1 MINPMSDNH
10 TSPTVI
16 AEAGVNHNGD
26 VALALALV
34 DAAKEAGAD
43 MVKFQAFSA
52 DSLTSAA
59 APAAKYQSDRT
70 GHSNQHAM
78 LKALE
83 LSEDAFRRIADH
95 CTASGIDFLCT
106 PFDLDQL
113 DFLLSLN
120 MPAIKIA
127 SGELTNGPAL
137 ALFGR
142 QGKPVYLSTG
152 MATMA
157 EVEIAVDTLRT
168 AGATDITAL
177 HCTSLYP
184 APPERLNLN
193 AITTMRETLGIPVGY
208 SDHSTTIYASI
219 AAAALGA
226 TVIEKHLTLDKSM
239 PGPDHAASL
248 EPKEL
253 TAMIAGIREVA
264 ASLGD
269 GVKRPEPGEAETAQ
283 VARRSWHARSD
294 LAAGQTLKAG
304 DIEPMRPASGIPAN
318 RDILGRALVR
328 PIPAGTPILETDLT

>member
-1 MINPMSDNH
+1 MSDFH

-16 AEAGVNHNGD
+16 AEAGVNHNGE

-34 DAAKEAGAD
+34 DAAKDAGAD

-52 DSLTSAA
+52 ESLTSAA

-70 GHSNQHAM
+70 GHADQRAM
-78 LKALE
+78 LSALE
-83 LSEDAFRRIADH
+83 LTHADFTRIADH
-95 CTASGIDFLCT
+95 CAARGIAFLCT

-113 DFLLSLN
+113 DFLLTLG

-137 ALFGR
+137 SLFGR
-142 QGKPVYLSTG
+142 QGRPIYLSTG

-157 EVEIAVDTLRT
+157 EVETAIGALRS

-184 APPERLNLN
+184 APPDRLNLK
-193 AITTMRETLGIPVGY
+193 AITTMREVLGIPVGY
-208 SDHSTTIYASI
+208 SDHSTNIHASI

-226 TVIEKHLTLDKSM
+226 TVIEKHLTLDKAM
-239 PGPDHAASL
+239 QGPDHAASL
-248 EPKEL
+248 EPSEL

-269 GVKRPEPGEAETAQ
+269 GIKRPAPEEAETAHI
-283 VARRSWHARSD
+283 ARRSWHARSD
-294 LAAGQTLKAG
+294 LAAGQTLQAG
-304 DIEPMRPASGIPAN
+304 DIEPMRPACGIPAN
-318 RDILGRALVR
+318 RDILGRAVVR
-328 PIPAGTPILETDLT
+328 PIPAGTPILEADLT